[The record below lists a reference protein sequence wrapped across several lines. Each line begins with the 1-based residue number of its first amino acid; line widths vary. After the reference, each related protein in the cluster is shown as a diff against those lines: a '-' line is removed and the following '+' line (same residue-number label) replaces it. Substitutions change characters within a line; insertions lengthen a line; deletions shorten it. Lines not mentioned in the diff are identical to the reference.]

1 MHWRK
6 KLLRSC
12 YLYIIV
18 KANVEKARK
27 IVSSGIHILQL
38 RDKRVSDRKLFE
50 IGREIASF
58 CRKKKVF
65 FIVNDRIDI
74 AIASRAD
81 GVHLGQ
87 GDLSLYEARKIA
99 PRNFL
104 IGISTHSVK
113 EALKA
118 QKEGADYISFGPVF
132 ATRTKPLLSPIGTEK
147 IALLDKK
154 IKIPCFVIGN
164 VNLKNLKLLKD
175 RGARRIAMHSSVYKL
190 KNPRQKILSF
200 RKEISL

>member
-18 KANVEKARK
+18 KANAEKARK

-38 RDKRVSDRKLFE
+38 RDKRISDRKLFE
-50 IGREIASF
+50 VARKIASF

-87 GDLSLYEARKIA
+87 SDLSLYEARKIV

-113 EALKA
+113 EALRA

-154 IKIPCFVIGN
+154 IKIPYFVIGN

-175 RGARRIAMHSSVYKL
+175 RGAQRIAIHSAVYKL

-200 RKEISL
+200 RREISL